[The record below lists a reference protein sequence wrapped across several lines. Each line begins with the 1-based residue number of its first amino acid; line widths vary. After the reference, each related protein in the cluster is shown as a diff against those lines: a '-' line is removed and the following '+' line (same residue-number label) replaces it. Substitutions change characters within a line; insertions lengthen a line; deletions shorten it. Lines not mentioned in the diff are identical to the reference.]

1 MSNLNEIQYVKNQY
15 KDNVGNDWMED
26 PIYDDFNLSVLK
38 TVHNYHQS
46 IPGYKETPLVDL
58 KQFATDIGVKKVLV
72 KDESK
77 RFNLNAF
84 KVLGA
89 SFSLAKELV
98 GKTKSVDKQESKGIQ
113 RYSLTYQIQN

>member
-1 MSNLNEIQYVKNQY
+1 MTNLNEIQYAKNEY
-15 KDNVGNDWMED
+15 KDNGSNEWMKE

-38 TVHNYHQS
+38 MVRNYHRS

-58 KQFATDIGVKKVLV
+58 KTFANDIGVRKVLV

-98 GKTKSVDKQESKGIQ
+98 GNTKSGNKLAISGIKI
-113 RYSLTYQIQN
+113 YSLTF